1 MIFDTAK
8 LEDTNT
14 RLMYQLEV
22 CNRLASL
29 KESDDIEERWS
40 NFKDV
45 VYTAAESI
53 TGRLRGTRKEQWT
66 SNELW
71 TITDKRKR
79 AKLKQVVSDDMTAA
93 LGKI

>member
-1 MIFDTAK
+1 MNFDTAK

-40 NFKDV
+40 NFKNV

-53 TGRLRGTRKEQWT
+53 IGWLRGTRKEQWT

-71 TITDKRKR
+71 TIIDKRKR
-79 AKLKQVVSDDMTAA
+79 AKLKQAVSDDMTAA